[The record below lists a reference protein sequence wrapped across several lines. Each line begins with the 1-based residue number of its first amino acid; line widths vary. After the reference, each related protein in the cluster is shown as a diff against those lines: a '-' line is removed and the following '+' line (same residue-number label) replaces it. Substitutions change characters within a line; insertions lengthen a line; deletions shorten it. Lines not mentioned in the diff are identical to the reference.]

1 MRFDEFGRP
10 YNHAEVHQTTTLID
24 TTTHNDQATATS
36 TTTTA
41 DSTELPLLDS
51 KLFAQPRRAIR
62 PAWPDPW
69 HDLPKNWNGR
79 EWLSEDRFPDDG
91 EGMSDPPERD
101 PPPARYLAKAF
112 EYAAAAAK
120 HLSQNSIR
128 GPKQAP
134 LPHFDERTGRP
145 KQVPHEEV
153 YIHQGGWKGPKLKVS
168 EIKGGRMPKVQS
180 EGKLAGGEE
189 GERAIEEGRRREWVK
204 RAFLHAW
211 EGYKKHAWGHD
222 ELMPLSNLFSN
233 NYNGE
238 PASLVLSADGA
249 HLASCLPSGWGAT
262 IVDNL
267 DTLLIMNLSH
277 EYNLAREH
285 VSQIDFSYLAPSG
298 SLTFSTDLPDL
309 GKLNLPESGPLEP
322 QLGAQRFVNPRLAS
336 AMNQHSP
343 S

>member
-1 MRFDEFGRP
+1 MRLDEFGRP
-10 YNHAEVHQTTTLID
+10 YNHADVHQTTSLTD
-24 TTTHNDQATATS
+24 ATTHSDQATSTS
-36 TTTTA
+36 TTAKA
-41 DSTELPLLDS
+41 DSTELPLLDA
-51 KLFAQPRRAIR
+51 KLFTQPRRSIR
-62 PAWPDPW
+62 PAYPDPW

-79 EWLSEDRFPDDG
+79 EWLSEDRFPGDG
-91 EGMSDPPERD
+91 KGMSDPPERD

-112 EYAAAAAK
+112 EFAAAAAK
-120 HLSQNSIR
+120 HLTQNHVPR
-128 GPKQAP
+128 PKAAP
-134 LPHFDERTGRP
+134 LPLFDERTGRP

-168 EIKGGRMPKVQS
+168 EIKGGKLPKVQW
-180 EGKLAGGEE
+180 EGQLPGGEE
-189 GERAIEEGRRREWVK
+189 GERAVEEGRRRAWVK

-238 PASLVLSADGA
+238 SQLAHSAAATALTFASL
-249 HLASCLPSGWGAT
+249 SGWGAT

-285 VSQIDFSYLAPSG
+285 VSQIDFAYLAPSG

-309 GKLNLPESGPLEP
+309 EKLDLPESGPLEP

-343 S
+343 T